1 MARFLL
7 IRLLQTLPVL
17 WAVATLTFFMVRYA
31 PGGPFTAE
39 KSIPRNPQAARSALR
54 LG

>member
-1 MARFLL
+1 MFRFLL

-31 PGGPFTAE
+31 PGG
-39 KSIPRNPQAARSALR
+39 
-54 LG
+54 